1 MRHVL
6 KYMSGKLIILVDI
19 DHKRLV
25 KKLIGARSFFF
36 SVTHMLMM
44 FISIFSRLF
53 TDLFSFELCL
63 NP

>member
-25 KKLIGARSFFF
+25 KINRGKEFFF

>member
-44 FISIFSRLF
+44 FIYPGSLPI
-53 TDLFSFELCL
+53 CL
-63 NP
+63 VLNYV